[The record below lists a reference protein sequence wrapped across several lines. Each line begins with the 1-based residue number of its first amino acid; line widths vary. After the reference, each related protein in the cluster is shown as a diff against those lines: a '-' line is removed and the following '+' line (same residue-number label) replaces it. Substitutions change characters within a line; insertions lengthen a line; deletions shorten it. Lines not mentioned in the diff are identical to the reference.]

1 MVNVEERLKILNLL
15 QEGKITAAEAARL
28 LEALETS
35 ASAKPGARSG
45 VGSNPPYPPS
55 PVSGGKWLRVR
66 VTDTNSGKTR
76 VNVRLPLNLVGSGIR
91 MGMRFAPEIEGLDPN
106 ALMEWIQS
114 GEMGQIVD
122 VLDEEDGE
130 HVEVFIE

>member
-1 MVNVEERLKILNLL
+1 MANVEERLKILNLL

-35 ASAKPGARSG
+35 ASVKPGTRPG
-45 VGSNPPYPPS
+45 VGSNPPYPPG